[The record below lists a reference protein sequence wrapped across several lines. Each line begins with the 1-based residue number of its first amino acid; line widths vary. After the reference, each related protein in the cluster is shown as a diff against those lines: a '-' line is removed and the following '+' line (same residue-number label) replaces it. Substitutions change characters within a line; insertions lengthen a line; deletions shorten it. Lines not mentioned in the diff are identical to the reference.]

1 MPGRRRSKL
10 RRILPSHSQAASSR
24 PARSVAVMACH
35 LYAPN
40 RVPVVTTPKHA
51 RAVENLA
58 TAVDTDQVAHHR
70 LISAS
75 PAKSL
80 DKIGEPNWKR
90 FVDPVL
96 IAVLNPCAI
105 LASETA
111 LSGEAGRP
119 PDNGARHS
127 WAEGP
132 SSGSC
137 PWDDHDHQQAV
148 GRFVEHQGVVCFQA
162 ILVAGA

>member
-1 MPGRRRSKL
+1 MDNPVGARQKAFKVAANLAVALASCFFKTGTIRRGDGM
-10 RRILPSHSQAASSR
+10 H
-24 PARSVAVMACH
+24 V
-35 LYAPN
+35 YAPN

-119 PDNGARHS
+119 PNNRRS
-127 WAEGP
+127 T
-132 SSGSC
+132 SL
-137 PWDDHDHQQAV
+137 
-148 GRFVEHQGVVCFQA
+148 GRRAFIG
-162 ILVAGA
+162 LMPLG